1 MQVIALQMQFRKRGK
16 GVEDSVSQAGVVV
29 DDLVRREQDGGDG
42 GGDDDGQNH
51 LGQFFGYVLFLVIL
65 KRFFAIPQQRLQAG
79 AADADAQRVVVGQ
92 LVAPA
97 GHGGFKILGIGVAQ
111 PGPQVPRG
119 RGCDHLRINERMPG
133 RRGQEAGP

>member
-1 MQVIALQMQFRKRGK
+1 MQVVAFQMQIGERGE
-16 GVEDSVSQAGVVV
+16 GVEDGVGQAGVVV
-29 DDLVRREQDGGDG
+29 NDLIRREQDGGDG

-51 LGQFFGYVLFLVIL
+51 LGQFFGHILFLVIL
-65 KRFFAIPQQRLQAG
+65 KCFFAVPQQRFQAG

-97 GHGGFKILGIGVAQ
+97 GHGGFKILGVGVAQ

-133 RRGQEAGP
+133 RGGQEAGP